1 MEDAIRHAIFQDKT
15 LQNQFDLHGYIVV
28 DFLSK
33 NEVKAL
39 AQAYDPKDFGNPQGF
54 YSTSFSLN
62 EQVKEKLHTL
72 VDELVQSKAANIFN
86 SFTSLGSCYLSKA
99 PGELGEMP
107 IHQDWTVIDES
118 RYDSITMWVPLQD
131 VNSNNG
137 AMQVIPGS
145 HRFSNALRSP
155 SLPNPLSNIQE
166 ELRSDLIEVPL
177 NAGQAIIFS
186 QALIHASPAN
196 KSEKNRLAVT
206 YGLIPEEAQLL
217 FYHGV
222 ETEIEKH
229 HVPVEFFQ
237 QYNNRKIG
245 ERPHMGT
252 LQETFPLSCTPLSSA
267 EYRQAKLAYKIRN
280 MQTYKMI
287 PLFKNKESQAFFEE
301 NGYLVLPLLD
311 QVEIDE
317 LTAYYNEL
325 GLKDKQG
332 YGFHVSMDDLSAEQ
346 NKAVRQKVW
355 DVILPKMDQYL
366 INYKAFVASF
376 VVKETNAK
384 GVVPAHQDWSFVDK
398 EEEGYCSITCWTT
411 LVDTTLDNGCM
422 GVIKQSHKMMQNHRP
437 SPSPQTPV
445 PLSEHMFSV
454 FPYLTTLEMKAGEV
468 LFFDNRTFHASPP
481 NTTDGTRLAAGVGIT
496 QKDAQLVHYHLNPDG
511 NKNTL
516 LKYKI
521 DEDFFIHYNNAR
533 LAKMYDNKE
542 EIPDYELMEE
552 LPYLF
557 DNYTSE
563 ELVDRIKAGGNSFNV
578 PMCEKLSVLFGYDM
592 TGQKKEAEN
601 QDVPADNKGKHATSA
616 EHEASFFEVYTPMNI
631 LREIKYRLT
640 GKV

>member
-1 MEDAIRHAIFQDKT
+1 
-15 LQNQFDLHGYIVV
+15 
-28 DFLSK
+28 
-33 NEVKAL
+33 
-39 AQAYDPKDFGNPQGF
+39 
-54 YSTSFSLN
+54 
-62 EQVKEKLHTL
+62 
-72 VDELVQSKAANIFN
+72 
-86 SFTSLGSCYLSKA
+86 
-99 PGELGEMP
+99 
-107 IHQDWTVIDES
+107 
-118 RYDSITMWVPLQD
+118 
-131 VNSNNG
+131 
-137 AMQVIPGS
+137 
-145 HRFSNALRSP
+145 
-155 SLPNPLSNIQE
+155 
-166 ELRSDLIEVPL
+166 
-177 NAGQAIIFS
+177 
-186 QALIHASPAN
+186 
-196 KSEKNRLAVT
+196 
-206 YGLIPEEAQLL
+206 
-217 FYHGV
+217 
-222 ETEIEKH
+222 
-229 HVPVEFFQ
+229 
-237 QYNNRKIG
+237 
-245 ERPHMGT
+245 
-252 LQETFPLSCTPLSSA
+252 
-267 EYRQAKLAYKIRN
+267 
-280 MQTYKMI
+280 
-287 PLFKNKESQAFFEE
+287 
-301 NGYLVLPLLD
+301 LD

-496 QKDAQLVHYHLNPDG
+496 QKDAQLVHYHLKPDG

-601 QDVPADNKGKHATSA
+601 QDVPADNKDKHATSA
-616 EHEASFFEVYTPMNI
+616 EYEASFFEVYTPMNI
-631 LREIKYRLT
+631 LREVKYRLT